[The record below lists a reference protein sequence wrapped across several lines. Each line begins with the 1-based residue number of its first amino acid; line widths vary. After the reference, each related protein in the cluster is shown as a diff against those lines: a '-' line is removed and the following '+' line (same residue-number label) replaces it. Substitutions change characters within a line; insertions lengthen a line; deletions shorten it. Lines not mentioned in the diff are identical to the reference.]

1 MLPTPESDTTLM
13 PVLDLNRLQALIE
26 DGAKFVGLA
35 LDEDNED
42 DQSLPRIKKWVEQ
55 LKSEGIGA

>member
-1 MLPTPESDTTLM
+1 VLPTPKNTTLM
-13 PVLDLNRLQALIE
+13 PVLILNRLQALVE

-42 DQSLPRIKKWVEQ
+42 DQSLPRIKQWVEQ

>member
-1 MLPTPESDTTLM
+1 M
-13 PVLDLNRLQALIE
+13 PVLILNRLQALVE

-42 DQSLPRIKKWVEQ
+42 DQSLPRIKQWVEQ